1 VSVGSVYLWMFGLPI
16 AVVAGAALTASALRR
31 RRDRLLV
38 TTGQRAIGHVLESG
52 CDTDDMGGSSYWVR
66 VQYIYD
72 GEAVTTKV
80 PVSHRDQQRYRV
92 GQRVGLTYAP
102 SRPQVVKLDPPEWAL
117 RPAS

>member
-1 VSVGSVYLWMFGLPI
+1 MWEVYLWMFGLPI
-16 AVVAGAALTASALRR
+16 AVVAGSALTASAFRHRR
-31 RRDRLLV
+31 ERLLV
-38 TTGQRAIGHVLESG
+38 TTGQRAIGQVRESG

-92 GQRVGLTYAP
+92 
-102 SRPQVVKLDPPEWAL
+102 
-117 RPAS
+117 ASGSG